1 MIEIIL
7 TAPQLACLKAAVL
20 TGSAAS
26 AALEAGKRFG
36 SEVFSPEPTAV
47 NCTRAIATLLLGV
60 AQRSCPEVVS
70 KIRAAIK
77 QEKQ

>member
-1 MIEIIL
+1 MVEIIL
-7 TAPQLACLKAAVL
+7 TEPQLACLKAAVL
-20 TGSAAS
+20 TGSVVS

-36 SEVFSPEPTAV
+36 SEVFSPEPVAV
-47 NCTRAIATLLLGV
+47 NGTAAIATRLLAV